1 MKNKTAIPGTPPPEV
16 SELVR
21 SEDRLSFVYFEH
33 ADIDRENNSIT
44 VTNHDG
50 TIALPAAAVSVLLLG
65 PGTTITHQAMHVIGE
80 NGATVMWV
88 GERGVRLYAS
98 GSPLTHSSALL
109 ERQASLVSNQRSR
122 LAVARKMYEMRF
134 PGENFSHLTMQ
145 QMRGREG
152 ARVRSVYRRLS
163 QKTGVMWDKRTYN
176 HEDFNDAN
184 VINQALSA
192 ANTCMY
198 GICYAAIIA
207 LGCSPGLG
215 FIHVG
220 HERSF
225 VFDVA
230 DLYKAEVSIP
240 VAFETTALQPDDI
253 GSAVRHAMRD
263 RLYDLS
269 ILPRIVHDIRS
280 LFGVSETQ
288 MGQSDPTEK
297 SKTNDN
303 SSEAVGYK
311 VSASSDS
318 DDGDFDSLKLWDPHG
333 DVNGGVS
340 Y

>member
-1 MKNKTAIPGTPPPEV
+1 MKKKTTIPGTPPPEV

-44 VTNHDG
+44 VTNRDG

-65 PGTTITHQAMHVIGE
+65 PGTTITHQAMQVIGE
-80 NGATVMWV
+80 NGATVLWV
-88 GERGVRLYAS
+88 GERGVRLYAA

-109 ERQASLVSNQRSR
+109 QRQAQLVSNQRSR
-122 LAVARKMYEMRF
+122 IAVARKMYAMRF
-134 PGENFSHLTMQ
+134 PGEDFSHLTMQ

-163 QKTGVMWDKRTYN
+163 KETGVTWDKRTYN
-176 HEDFNDAN
+176 HEDFDDAN

-198 GICYAAIIA
+198 GICYAAIVA

-240 VAFETTALQPDDI
+240 VAFETTARQPDDI

-269 ILPRIVHDIRS
+269 ILPRIVHDIRL
-280 LFGVSETQ
+280 LFGVSDAQTDQPDHSQTDET
-288 MGQSDPTEK
+288 D
-297 SKTNDN
+297 
-303 SSEAVGYK
+303 A
-311 VSASSDS
+311 SDS
-318 DDGDFDSLKLWDPHG
+318 DPLKLWDPHG